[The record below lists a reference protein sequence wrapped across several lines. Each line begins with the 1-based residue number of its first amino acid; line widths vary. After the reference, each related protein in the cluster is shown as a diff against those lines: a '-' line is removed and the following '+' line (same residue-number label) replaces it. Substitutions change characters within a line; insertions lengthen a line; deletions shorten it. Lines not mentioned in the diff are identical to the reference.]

1 MLGAPFTIRPQE
13 HEVFVGMDVDK
24 HSIALTVQDHGSL
37 LKSFKTPYRPNQV
50 IQYVRRHH
58 SDRRVVFAYEAGP
71 TGYGLHDEL
80 EINGFPCLVVSP
92 QNIPSL
98 PGERV
103 KTNRRDSMKI
113 CEALRGGHLKSI
125 HVPSFPYRQ
134 LRHLTQLRDSFVA
147 QATESKMRIKSLL
160 LFEGLPFPSEKGTW
174 TISAMASLSTLPA
187 SPAVRFKLDALLET
201 LRFAQN
207 QTIKT
212 QREIQ
217 ALIQREP
224 QLQKDINLLTT
235 IPGIGKIVAV
245 HLLARI
251 GDGRLIERTKQ
262 VPAFLGLVPRENS
275 TGDSVHRGPITKS
288 GDSRLRNKLVQSA
301 WMAIRTDGALAQFYH
316 HILARNPKDHGAG
329 KAIVACARKLAMRV
343 GAVLKTRTEYKRTSL
358 TSVSDS
364 PRGQLDG

>member
-1 MLGAPFTIRPQE
+1 MI
-13 HEVFVGMDVDK
+13 
-24 HSIALTVQDHGSL
+24 
-37 LKSFKTPYRPNQV
+37 
-50 IQYVRRHH
+50 
-58 SDRRVVFAYEAGP
+58 
-71 TGYGLHDEL
+71 
-80 EINGFPCLVVSP
+80 
-92 QNIPSL
+92 
-98 PGERV
+98 
-103 KTNRRDSMKI
+103 
-113 CEALRGGHLKSI
+113 
-125 HVPSFPYRQ
+125 
-134 LRHLTQLRDSFVA
+134 LTQPRL
-147 QATESKMRIKSLL
+147 
-160 LFEGLPFPSEKGTW
+160 
-174 TISAMASLSTLPA
+174 
-187 SPAVRFKLDALLET
+187 
-201 LRFAQN
+201 AQN

-275 TGDSVHRGPITKS
+275 TGDSVRRGPITKS

-329 KAIVACARKLAMRV
+329 KAIVACARKL
-343 GAVLKTRTEYKRTSL
+343 GAVQAFQGSTTHPLGRSWRNFGVHKPHAHDFY
-358 TSVSDS
+358 SVENLMRD
-364 PRGQLDG
+364 RLQDTV